1 MTDGKIIH
9 VICNTHWDREWVYP
23 FRETQF
29 LLVDFMDHL
38 LELLEQRPDYHSFLM
53 DAQTLCVE
61 DYLELRSENR
71 ERIVKQVRA
80 GRLFIGPWYSLPEE
94 YIVNGESVVRNL
106 VIGHRV
112 AESLGGVM
120 KLGYTPFSYGQT
132 SQMPQIYNGFGI
144 DTIIFYRGIN
154 TPHSEF
160 VMEGPDGSRLLGCR
174 FGALSRFSFYFYIY
188 RMVRYDKTRDDWRYE
203 WNRGALPFRL
213 CNEFHPRAHYYV
225 VDPEQKMH
233 LSKYIPEQIKKLVRD
248 ESQHF
253 TTTHIA
259 SMQGFDSSEPDPIEP
274 DLIAECQQHLPN
286 DTIKMSSLQEYMEA
300 MRAEVDAAPPP
311 LDPARGDP
319 ELACPE
325 PAERAEGPHSGAAS
339 SAAQDPFVIHGESR
353 DPGATGKWTHLF
365 GDVIESRTRT
375 KRANARSENLL
386 QRKAEPFAAL
396 AWTLGA
402 EYLKPAFDNAWR
414 YLLKNHPHDTICG
427 AGVDQ
432 MEKDMWYRFDQCQII
447 SETLMR
453 RALQHIQKRINNDD
467 IDISEAVLTVFN
479 PSPFPRSEVVTALV
493 DLPEESGYEGFAL
506 VDPHGNEAPM
516 QVVAQWPQGTLVR
529 NLQDISLEQRSTR
542 IKLHFRAE
550 NVPALGYKTYHVK
563 RRDDVR
569 RTPESLVVAHN
580 VMENE
585 HLQVRINDNGTLRIT
600 DKRTARTYDGLH
612 YFEDGGEVGHSWV
625 HMAPEF
631 DDIIT
636 SHGAPVDIELVEE
649 GPLFARYRVRVH
661 LQIPASIEARED
673 GQHRSQERK
682 PLTLDSWITLRRGAH
697 SVDIVTHFD
706 NQCYNHRLRAVFPTG
721 IAAKVS
727 AAEASFDVIERPI
740 DRTPDSL
747 YYQRDNPIYPNHRF
761 VDISDGDVGVA
772 IINDGLRSFEAID
785 KAERAVAI
793 TLMRGFVFRQSPVI
807 DRWDIYPEMTL
818 AQSRG
823 EHEFRYAIYPHAGRW
838 DEAGVHREAELY
850 SLPLEVA
857 EAGKHGG
864 DLPKELSLLSIE
876 PEAVALSALK
886 RAEDRDAMVVRIYN
900 PTAHDVTAVLT
911 AYKAISSAALLNLN
925 EEVQQ
930 RLAPAGNK
938 LTLPLAAKKIATVE
952 LVL

>member
-1 MTDGKIIH
+1 MPDGKIIH

-38 LELLEQRPDYHSFLM
+38 LDLLDSRPDYHSFLM
-53 DAQTLCVE
+53 DSQTLCVE
-61 DYLELRSENR
+61 DYLELRPESR
-71 ERIVKQVRA
+71 DRIIKHVRD

-94 YIVNGESVVRNL
+94 YIVNGESLVRNL
-106 VIGHRV
+106 AIGHRV

-160 VMEGPDGSRLLGCR
+160 VMQGPDGSRVLGCR

-188 RMVRYDKTRDDWRYE
+188 RMVTYDKTRDDWRYE
-203 WNRGALPFRL
+203 WHRGALPFRL
-213 CNEFHPRAHYYV
+213 CNELHPRAHYYV

-233 LSKYIPEQIKKLVRD
+233 KAEYIPAQIQKLVRD
-248 ESQHF
+248 ESEHF
-253 TTTHIA
+253 TTGHIA

-274 DLIAECQQHLPN
+274 DLIAECQKYLPH
-286 DTIKMSSLQEYMEA
+286 DTIKQSSLQQYMAA
-300 MRAEVDAAPPP
+300 MRGE
-311 LDPARGDP
+311 AR
-319 ELACPE
+319 
-325 PAERAEGPHSGAAS
+325 
-339 SAAQDPFVIHGESR
+339 DPFVIHGESR

-402 EYLKPAFDNAWR
+402 EYLKPAFDLAWR
-414 YLLKNHPHDTICG
+414 YLLKSHPHDTICG

-432 MEKDMWYRFDQCQII
+432 MEKDMMYRFDQCQIM
-447 SETLMR
+447 SEALMR
-453 RALQHIQKRINNDD
+453 RALQHLQRRINNDD

-479 PSPFPRSEVVTALV
+479 PSPFARSEVVTALV
-493 DLPEESGYEGFAL
+493 DLPEESRYEGFAI
-506 VDPHGNEAPM
+506 VDPRGKEAPF
-516 QVVAQWPQGTLVR
+516 QAVSRWPQGTLVR
-529 NLQDISLEQRSTR
+529 NLQDISLEQRATR
-542 IKLHFRAE
+542 VKLHFAAE
-550 NVPALGYKTYHVK
+550 NVPPLGYKTYHLQ
-563 RRDDVR
+563 RREDER

-585 HLQVRINDNGTLRIT
+585 RLRVRINDNGTLCIT
-600 DKRTARTYDGLH
+600 DKQTARNYDGLH

-631 DDIIT
+631 DEIIT
-636 SHGAPVDIELVEE
+636 SHGAPAEIELEE
-649 GPLFARYRVRVH
+649 GGALLARYRIRVH
-661 LQIPASIEARED
+661 MQVPAGIAARDD
-673 GQHRSQERK
+673 GQHRSQQRK
-682 PLTLDSWITLRRGAH
+682 PLVIDSLITLRKGAR
-697 SVDIVTHFD
+697 SVDILTRFD

-727 AAEASFDVIERPI
+727 AAEASFDVIDRPI

-761 VDISDGDVGVA
+761 VDVSDGQVGVA
-772 IINDGLRSFEAID
+772 IINDGLRSFEALD
-785 KAERAVAI
+785 KPERAVAI

-807 DRWDIYPEMTL
+807 DRWDVYPEMTL
-818 AQSRG
+818 AQSLG
-823 EHEFRYAIYPHAGRW
+823 EHEFRYAIYPHAGKW
-838 DEAGVHREAELY
+838 DDADVHREAELY

-857 EAGKHGG
+857 QAGKHGG

-876 PEAVALSALK
+876 PAAVALSALK
-886 RAEDRDAMVVRIYN
+886 RAEDREALVVRIYN
-900 PTAHDVTAVLT
+900 PTARDLTAVLT
-911 AYKAISSAALLNLN
+911 AYKPIAAAALLNLN
-925 EEVQQ
+925 EEPQQ
-930 RLAPAGNK
+930 RLSPSGNK
-938 LTLPLAAKKIATVE
+938 LSFPLPAKKIATVE
-952 LVL
+952 LTM

>member
-1 MTDGKIIH
+1 MSDGKIIH

-38 LELLEQRPDYHSFLM
+38 LDLLERRADYHSFLM
-53 DAQTLCVE
+53 DAQTLCLE
-61 DYLELRSENR
+61 DYLELRPENR
-71 ERIVKQVRA
+71 ERIIKQVRA

-94 YIVNGESVVRNL
+94 YIVNGESLVRNL

-188 RMVRYDKTRDDWRYE
+188 RMVTYDKTRDDWRYE

-225 VDPEQKMH
+225 VDPERK
-233 LSKYIPEQIKKLVRD
+233 LDKREYIPAQVKKLVRD

-259 SMQGFDSSEPDPIEP
+259 SMQGFDSSEPDPREV
-274 DLIAECQQHLPN
+274 DLVAECQKYLPN

-300 MRAEVDAAPPP
+300 MAKEVGAAS
-311 LDPARGDP
+311 
-319 ELACPE
+319 
-325 PAERAEGPHSGAAS
+325 PHSGAARG
-339 SAAQDPFVIHGESR
+339 AAHDLFVIHGESR

-375 KRANARSENLL
+375 KRANSRSETLL

-453 RALQHIQKRINNDD
+453 RALQHIQSRVNNGD
-467 IDISEAVLTVFN
+467 IDIAEAVLTVFN

-493 DLPEESGYEGFAL
+493 DLPEESKYEGFAL
-506 VDPHGNEAPM
+506 VDPQGKEAPM

-542 IKLHFRAE
+542 VKLHFWAE
-550 NVPALGYKTYHVK
+550 KVPALGYKTYHLQRREDVK
-563 RRDDVR
+563 

-585 HLQVRINDNGTLRIT
+585 HLQVRINDNGTLRVT
-600 DKRTARTYDGLH
+600 DKLAAHTYDGLH

-631 DDIIT
+631 DDVIT
-636 SHGAPVDIELVEE
+636 SHGAPADIELIEE
-649 GPLFARYRVRVH
+649 GPLLARYRVRVH
-661 LQIPASIEARED
+661 MEIPAGVETRED
-673 GQHRSQERK
+673 GQHRTEERK
-682 PLTLDSWITLRRGAH
+682 PLTLDSWITLRRGAR
-697 SVDIVTHFD
+697 SIDIVTRFD
-706 NQCYNHRLRAVFPTG
+706 NQCRNHRLRAVFPTG
-721 IAAKVS
+721 IPAKVS

-740 DRTPDSL
+740 DRTPESL

-785 KAERAVAI
+785 KPERGVAI

-818 AQSRG
+818 AQSLG
-823 EHEFRYAIYPHAGRW
+823 EHEFCYAIYPHAGTW
-838 DEAGVHREAELY
+838 DQADVAGEAELC

-864 DLPKELSLLSIE
+864 DLPKELSLLSVE
-876 PEAVALSALK
+876 PAAVALSALK

-911 AYKAISSAALLNLN
+911 AYKPVSSAALLNLN

-930 RLAPAGNK
+930 RLTPAGNK
-938 LTLPLAAKKIATVE
+938 LSLPLAAKKIATVE

>member
-1 MTDGKIIH
+1 MNDGKTIH

-23 FRETQF
+23 FRETQL
-29 LLVDFMDHL
+29 LLVEFMDHL
-38 LELLEQRPDYHSFLM
+38 LDLLDARPDFHSFLM
-53 DAQTLCVE
+53 DSQTLCVE
-61 DYLELRSENR
+61 DYLELRPQNR
-71 ERIVKQVRA
+71 ERIIKHVRD

-94 YIVNGESVVRNL
+94 YIVNGESLVRNL

-160 VMEGPDGSRLLGCR
+160 VMEGPDGSRVLGCR

-233 LSKYIPEQIKKLVRD
+233 KREYIPEQIKKLVRD

-253 TTTHIA
+253 TTSHIA

-274 DLIAECQQHLPN
+274 DLIAECQSYLPD
-286 DTIKMSSLQEYMEA
+286 DTIKQSSLQAYMEA
-300 MRAEVDAAPPP
+300 MR
-311 LDPARGDP
+311 R
-319 ELACPE
+319 ELK
-325 PAERAEGPHSGAAS
+325 
-339 SAAQDPFVIHGESR
+339 DPFVIHGESR

-375 KRANARSENLL
+375 KRANAQTENLL

-402 EYLKPAFDNAWR
+402 EYLKPAFDLAWR

-447 SETLMR
+447 SEGLMR
-453 RALQHIQKRINNDD
+453 RALQHIQSRINNDD

-493 DLPEESGYEGFAL
+493 DLPEESGYEGFAI
-506 VDPHGNEAPM
+506 VDPQGNEAPW
-516 QVVAQWPQGTLVR
+516 QELSRWPQGTLVR
-529 NLQDISLEQRSTR
+529 NLQDISLEQRATR
-542 IKLHFRAE
+542 IKLHFWAQ
-550 NVPALGYKTYHVK
+550 NVPALGYKTYHVQ
-563 RRDDVR
+563 RRAEER
-569 RTPESLVVAHN
+569 RTPQSLVMLHN

-585 HLQVRINDNGTLRIT
+585 YLRVTINDNGTICIT
-600 DKRTARTYDGLH
+600 DNQTGRTYDGLH

-625 HMAPEF
+625 HMKPEF
-631 DDIIT
+631 DELIT
-636 SHGAPVDIELVEE
+636 SDGARAEIALEE
-649 GPLFARYRVRVH
+649 QGPLLARYRIRVH
-661 LQIPASIEARED
+661 MNIPARIEVRED
-673 GQHRSQERK
+673 GHHRSEERR
-682 PLTLDSWITLRRGAH
+682 PLVIDSWVTLRKGAR
-697 SVDIVTHFD
+697 SLDILTRFD
-706 NQCYNHRLRAVFPTG
+706 NQCCNHRLRAVFPTT
-721 IAAKVS
+721 IPAAVS
-727 AAEASFDVIERPI
+727 AAEAAFDVIERPI

-761 VDISDGDVGVA
+761 VDLSDGRAGIA

-785 KAERAVAI
+785 RPERAVAI

-807 DRWDIYPEMTL
+807 DRWDVYPEMTL
-818 AQSRG
+818 AQSLG
-823 EHEFRYAIYPHAGRW
+823 EHEFRYAIYPHAGAW
-838 DEAGVHREAELY
+838 DAAAVHREAERY
-850 SLPLEVA
+850 ALPLEVA
-857 EAGKHGG
+857 QAGKHGG
-864 DLPKELSLLSIE
+864 DLPKELSLLSIS
-876 PEAVALSALK
+876 PEQVALSALK
-886 RAEDRDAMVVRIYN
+886 RAEDRDALVARIYN
-900 PTAHDVTAVLT
+900 PTGEDVQAVVT
-911 AYKAISSAALLNLN
+911 AYKPITSAALLNLN
-925 EEVQQ
+925 EEAQHKLSPQ
-930 RLAPAGNK
+930 GNE
-938 LTLPLAAKKIATVE
+938 LSLPLAAKKIATVE
-952 LVL
+952 IAL